1 MKKITILFTLLCTTA
16 LNSMEPIE
24 PEHGQYTGIEA
35 LIPEVKGLI
44 ISCLNTYDKLNA
56 IIYAIRAM
64 SMTSKT
70 FKKIIDEKYGT
81 PEKLETLAFML
92 RDKFFTQAQELLK
105 DYKKMHVQAYESIDT
120 WYKNATL
127 DTDFYSDLGEEQWH
141 VNDSIDE
148 EELNRMYSNY
158 QNGLEIQN
166 SEPKVLYLSTV
177 TIIQLLNTPAAR
189 KYSQN
194 LTSKELLS
202 IWLNVDKVKRLINDG
217 ADVNYFNNESIT
229 PLLHAL
235 KTGSPPGV
243 IQLLL
248 ETGANPNV
256 TDNEGKG
263 VFEYLDIGY
272 PQTYEIYKV
281 IKPRIQTL
289 LEDALKEKHL
299 ETSLDTTQ

>member
-44 ISCLNTYDKLNA
+44 ISCLNTYDNLNA
-56 IIYAIRAM
+56 IIYSIRAM

-92 RDKFFTQAQELLK
+92 RDKFFTQAQKLLK
-105 DYKKMHVQAYESIDT
+105 DYKKMHVQAYEAIDT

-263 VFEYLDIGY
+263 IFEYLDIGY

-289 LEDALKEKHL
+289 LEDALAKE
-299 ETSLDTTQ
+299 QG